1 MGMWQGI
8 NQGLAA
14 AEEAKL
20 SKEQLELRKK
30 AEERA
35 EETFKLTRFTTRATL
50 AAQLKELY
58 GPGSSGSTG
67 SGTSKSSKIPA
78 SENKNNFLILT
89 QRFQIDPEQVS
100 KVYATGGA
108 EAVARAVELATDY
121 SEKFKTGG
129 YAGSEPNVV
138 IGQMLEGA
146 LYTDSETL
154 EYDWDKIS
162 SEIGVPLD
170 DAMRTMMGSEYTV
183 PGTVSFETPALI
195 EKPTLT
201 DLADV
206 EKRAVSNS
214 LQMAKKENR
223 LLANRK
229 NQLAK
234 IQETRD
240 LTSLEEQEV
249 NWLIERS
256 IQVNSAVKSHKDEVY
271 DPLIVLYGSSMGDLL
286 DYYDQFQDA
295 EQILGPSFFESSQ
308 IIQTVP
314 SRAVAFNLMRAGI
327 LQPPMTVRSLETGKL
342 IKLEE

>member
-14 AEEAKL
+14 AEEIKL
-20 SKEQLELRKK
+20 SREQLELKKK

-58 GPGSSGSTG
+58 GPGSSGRTG

-108 EAVARAVELATDY
+108 EAVAKAVELATNY
-121 SEKFKTGG
+121 SEKFKTGS
-129 YAGSEPNVV
+129 YTGSEPNIV

-146 LYTDSETL
+146 LYTDAETL

-162 SEIGVPLD
+162 AEIGVPLD
-170 DAMRTMMGSEYTV
+170 DALRTMMGNEYTI
-183 PGTVSFETPALI
+183 PGAVSFETPALI
-195 EKPTLT
+195 EKPSLA
-201 DLADV
+201 DLDDV

-214 LQMAKKENR
+214 LQMAKIQKRDIEAR
-223 LLANRK
+223 LSV
-229 NQLAK
+229 LAK
-234 IQETRD
+234 IDQDRG
-240 LTSLEEQEV
+240 LTSLEEAEGEWIV
-249 NWLIERS
+249 NREKQIE
-256 IQVNSAVKSHKDEVY
+256 SALQSYKDEIY
-271 DPLIVLYGSSMGDLL
+271 DPLIVLYGSSMRDLL
-286 DYYDQFQDA
+286 NYYNQFESA
-295 EQILGPSFFESSQ
+295 PLGASFFEASRQYPS
-308 IIQTVP
+308 VP
-314 SRAVAFNLMRAGI
+314 NRDFAKILKASGI
-327 LQPPMTVRSLETGKL
+327 LKPGMFVRNKEKGTIIPVG
-342 IKLEE
+342 EF